1 MRYRLPFK
9 RTGFEPEVVAQLE
22 SLRDAPLNHADRG
35 LHHPIDIYAIA
46 SHDVWNNLND
56 LLDEVREVSDK
67 QLYLAGSGDG
77 QWEKRLKRQL
87 DHTLDALAQFIDS
100 CRTIITICCGS
111 NESPKPTHPVRRFN
125 DSIRNVAD
133 RILNLVNKIKHEQR
147 VLQLV
152 YFHGPGIFI
161 PGYFAEGI
169 IDSGVAGPDPTLH
182 KDASTA
188 FSLHRDIPMFVC
200 IVYLAS
206 AALGQE
212 IRQATKLPPADI
224 EGRSA
229 EMHELISQTLK
240 KTSLLPLMFFPDEI
254 AMPVPLV
261 RFKEAATAASRMAE
275 LEFPAA
281 HHKANTVLTGC
292 RVTTSWTVRSV
303 ARSLQLP
310 YFKGATEP

>member
-22 SLRDAPLNHADRG
+22 SLRDAQLKYSDRG

-46 SHDVWNNLND
+46 SQDVWNNLND
-56 LLDEVREVSDK
+56 LLDELREVSDK
-67 QLYLAGSGDG
+67 QLYLPGSGDG

-100 CRTIITICCGS
+100 CRTIIAICYAG
-111 NESPKPTHPVRRFN
+111 NASPKSIKPVRRFN
-125 DSIRNVAD
+125 DVIHHVAD

-161 PGYFAEGI
+161 PGYFAEGVV
-169 IDSGVAGPDPTLH
+169 DSGVAGPDPSLH
-182 KDASTA
+182 KDANTA

-206 AALGQE
+206 AALGHE
-212 IRQATKLPPADI
+212 IRQATKLPPADVG
-224 EGRSA
+224 ERPR
-229 EMHELISQTLK
+229 EMRDLITQTLK

-254 AMPVPLV
+254 AMPIPLV
-261 RFKEAATAASRMAE
+261 RFKDKASAGSQMAE

-281 HHKANTVLTGC
+281 HQKANTALTGC
-292 RVTTSWTVRSV
+292 RVSTSWTVRSV
-303 ARSLQLP
+303 AQSFQLP
-310 YFKGATEP
+310 YFKGTTEP